1 MIRVRHRG
9 TTRSTPLLILAAL
22 IISTVL
28 VPAAAQA
35 QTIAQTQA
43 EIAQLSATLSHQQ
56 QVSETTANQY
66 DAAKVS
72 LQTDQSN
79 IVSLDSQVVVKRAAI
94 VVTTKELVTAVV
106 RAYVLGAA
114 DAQILAL
121 FDQNVTDSDARNV
134 YEAQVVGD
142 LNKIKNVLVAQKQSL
157 DSTIA
162 KVARQRAHAQQQ
174 TDAMQSLLAQNVRN
188 ENQTQA
194 TLTDATRKLKVEKVE
209 IINYEIQ
216 VGAAAARKRDTAG
229 EEQAVAAASAV
240 GGTAAANLVLSAIA
254 VATPP
259 AIIEVAGSAQ
269 GNLALS
275 FAIKEIGV
283 PYVWGGETPGVGFD
297 CSGLVQWAWA
307 KAGIS
312 IPRTTQSEWPA
323 LHHVALTALQPG
335 DLLFYYNLD
344 NDHQVDHVVM
354 YAGSGPYGKNT
365 IIAAAHTG
373 TNVDFEPLFTFGLI
387 GAARP

>member
-1 MIRVRHRG
+1 MIRVRRRG
-9 TTRSTPLLILAAL
+9 TTRSTPLLFLTAL
-22 IISTVL
+22 VVSTVL
-28 VPAAAQA
+28 IPTPVQA

-66 DAAKVS
+66 DAAKAS
-72 LQTDQSN
+72 LQSDQSS
-79 IVSLDSQVVVKRAAI
+79 IVNLDSQVVVKRAAI

-106 RAYVLGAA
+106 KAYVLGAA

-121 FDQNVTDSDARNV
+121 FDQNVIDSDARKV

-142 LNKIKNVLVAQKQSL
+142 LNKIKDLLVAQKQSL
-157 DSTIA
+157 DSTIT
-162 KVARQRAHAQQQ
+162 KVARQRAHAQHQ

-194 TLTDATRKLKVEKVE
+194 TLTAVTRKLKVE

-216 VGAAAARKRDTAG
+216 VGAADARKRDTAG

-254 VATPP
+254 AATPP
-259 AIIEVAGSAQ
+259 AIIEIAGSAQ
-269 GNLALS
+269 GNLALH
-275 FAIKEIGV
+275 FAESQRGV

-323 LHHVALTALQPG
+323 LHHVALSALQPG